1 VIRVLRYVPVALAII
16 GVIRK
21 NRSAAAQKNSKASA
35 KAARR
40 SR

>member
-1 VIRVLRYVPVALAII
+1 MIRVLRYLPVALAII

-21 NRSAAAQKNSKASA
+21 NRGDAARKNSKATA

-40 SR
+40 AS